1 MIGSGCAEEAR
12 LDMQSFA
19 GRTWAWAPE
28 LGSQSAAAELPNVCV
43 CNLTQHKAVTAG
55 GTGSTGRTSS
65 SIWGNQGICK
75 SQITSVFFECNHSW
89 KANNNLLLLICTF
102 KILL

>member
-55 GTGSTGRTSS
+55 EQAARAGPRPAFGEIRASASLR
-65 SIWGNQGICK
+65 
-75 SQITSVFFECNHSW
+75 
-89 KANNNLLLLICTF
+89 
-102 KILL
+102 